1 MQFYKKKIIA
11 ETVSSFFIELP
22 TIYLV
27 YVFTDKPKWFWLSL
41 LLEVPTYTV
50 IRIHKQCVPKLI
62 LVDCM

>member
-27 YVFTDKPKWFWLSL
+27 NVYTDKPKWFWLSL
-41 LLEVPTYTV
+41 LLEAGA
-50 IRIHKQCVPKLI
+50 
-62 LVDCM
+62 